1 MEGIIAK
8 TARKAL
14 TGQELDDYTDPK
26 VVALL
31 TARTLTHYDRFF
43 NEYHHDFKDLLHSV
57 PVASTVIGLGDAGL
71 RVARNLFG
79 EDEEKREKANADFA
93 KELANNIPLK
103 NLFYVKAAF
112 QKMVVDNLCEYFNDG
127 YKERLSMNRE
137 LRKSRSNIG

>member
-1 MEGIIAK
+1 M
-8 TARKAL
+8 
-14 TGQELDDYTDPK
+14 
-26 VVALL
+26 
-31 TARTLTHYDRFF
+31 
-43 NEYHHDFKDLLHSV
+43 HSV